1 MARARAADET
11 PSDSPC
17 RGRMVSTARPCWG
30 GGWLLRLAEFGV
42 DEGELGGGE
51 GAAGHGGEKFSK
63 YKSLKG
69 IISRQKAQS

>member
-1 MARARAADET
+1 
-11 PSDSPC
+11 
-17 RGRMVSTARPCWG
+17 MVSTAPPVG
-30 GGWLLRLAEFGV
+30 GGWLVRLAEFGV

-69 IISRQKAQS
+69 IISRQKAQF